1 MNSFNNTG
9 GNIMIRMKKKN
20 YIQERQNNFIL
31 KDEIN
36 EYIAGGGSPY
46 LPSDRLWRG
55 KTQSFMAKT
64 NPEETFLLKE
74 IMKKFQTNQDE
85 AKGYNYKYVLQLSD
99 LLGQKDKDFSKKRL
113 ELYNHRIEREKKKYA
128 KTQEKFIK
136 YQNYFEKNFIE
147 CSCNKIR

>member
-9 GNIMIRMKKKN
+9 QNIIKKKKKKN

-64 NPEETFLLKE
+64 NPF
-74 IMKKFQTNQDE
+74 
-85 AKGYNYKYVLQLSD
+85 
-99 LLGQKDKDFSKKRL
+99 
-113 ELYNHRIEREKKKYA
+113 
-128 KTQEKFIK
+128 
-136 YQNYFEKNFIE
+136 
-147 CSCNKIR
+147 